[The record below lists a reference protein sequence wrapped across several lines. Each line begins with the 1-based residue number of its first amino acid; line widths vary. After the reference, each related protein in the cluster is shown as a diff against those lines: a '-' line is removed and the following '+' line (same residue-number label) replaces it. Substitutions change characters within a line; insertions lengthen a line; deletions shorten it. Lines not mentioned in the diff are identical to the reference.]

1 MPIMKLGNTVINT
14 DSSPYIIAE
23 IGVNH
28 EGSLKK
34 AKELID
40 LAREGGANAAKF
52 QTYKA
57 DTIASVNSPSYWDQ
71 TKEKTTSQHEL
82 FQKYDSFN
90 EKEYIDLF
98 KHCQDVE
105 IDFLSTPFDHAA
117 VDFLDPLISF
127 FKVASADITNIPFLR
142 KVSSKGKPVLL
153 STGASNLKEIN
164 EAVSELKN
172 HGAKDICLMH
182 CILNYPTENQNANL
196 DMILGL
202 KETFPELVIGYSDHT
217 LPDSKMLVLT
227 AAYLK
232 GAMVIEKHF
241 TYDKSLPG
249 NDHYHAMDV
258 KDLKQFCN
266 NVEFIQILIGSK
278 VKEPLP
284 SEEISRENA
293 RRSIVIKKNVD
304 SGHVLTESELICKRP
319 GSGISPENWDKII
332 GSKTLKALPN
342 DHILD
347 WTDIS
352 ISEKPPTID
361 MK

>member
-127 FKVASADITNIPFLR
+127 FKIASADITNIPFLR
-142 KVSSKGKPVLL
+142 KIAPKCKPVLL
-153 STGASNLKEIN
+153 STGASNLTEIDT
-164 EAVSELKN
+164 AVSELKS
-172 HGAKDICLMH
+172 HGSKEICLMH
-182 CILNYPTENQNANL
+182 CILNYPTENHNANL
-196 DMILGL
+196 DMIMGL
-202 KETFPELVIGYSDHT
+202 RDTYPDILIGYSDHT
-217 LPDSKMLVLT
+217 MPDPQMLVLI

-232 GAMVIEKHF
+232 GAIVIEKHF

-258 KDLKQFCN
+258 EDLKKFCK
-266 NVEFIQILIGSK
+266 NVAFLQTLKGSK
-278 VKEPLP
+278 DKTPLP
-284 SEEISRENA
+284 SEEISRKNA
-293 RRSIVIKKNVD
+293 RRSIVITRDLNA
-304 SGHVLTESELICKRP
+304 GHVLGGSELMCKRP
-319 GSGISPENWDKII
+319 GTGISPQYWDKVI
-332 GSKTLKALPN
+332 GSKTKNKLLN
-342 DHILD
+342 DHILK
-347 WTDIS
+347 WSDIKL
-352 ISEKPPTID
+352 SEKEI
-361 MK
+361 